1 MALPRS
7 DTSTAWPDLAA
18 VAHVHERM
26 LPDPMAQCG
35 ISSGAAAPAC
45 EDREVTAYES
55 VSTWKQPPAPPASE
69 MRVRVIDEVTS
80 HVCAIGSGRLRV
92 VVDGL
97 TGAGKTTFADEL
109 AAAIRERRRS
119 TLRASLDDFK
129 HPWRHARAHGYDRVT
144 GEGYYRNAHDFGS
157 AQTLLL
163 EPSGPT
169 GTGKV
174 VLCAHDPLTGA
185 DHRSVVIDAPNDAV
199 LVVDGVFAMRP
210 EYDEYWDARIWLHA
224 EPAVALTRGIRRD
237 TELEG
242 YDEAVR
248 LHNTRFRVGEQLY
261 LDEVGP
267 RDKASIIIDNT
278 DFEHPA
284 IERA

>member
-1 MALPRS
+1 VR
-7 DTSTAWPDLAA
+7 
-18 VAHVHERM
+18 EI
-26 LPDPMAQCG
+26 G
-35 ISSGAAAPAC
+35 SSGAAASGR

-55 VSTWKQPPAPPASE
+55 VSTWKQPPAPPGSE
-69 MRVRVIDEVTS
+69 TRARVIDEVAS
-80 HVCAIGSGRLRV
+80 RVCATGSGRLRV

-109 AAAIRERRRS
+109 AAAVRARGRS

-144 GEGYYRNAHDFGS
+144 GEGYYRNAHDFVS

-163 EPSGPT
+163 QPSGPM

-185 DHRSVVIDAPNDAV
+185 DNRSVVVDAPNDAV
-199 LVVDGVFAMRP
+199 LVVDGVFGMRP
-210 EYDEYWDARIWLHA
+210 EYDAYWDVRVWLHA
-224 EPAVALTRGIRRD
+224 EPDVALARGIERD
-237 TELEG
+237 VELEG
-242 YDEAVR
+242 YDEALR
-248 LHNTRFRVGEQLY
+248 LHTSRYAVGEQLY
-261 LDEVGP
+261 VDEVRP
-267 RDKASIIIDNT
+267 TEKAGVIIDNT
-278 DFEHPA
+278 DFKRPA